1 VLTKA
6 RILKRQAS
14 HADGPEA
21 ERILNE
27 ALVYANRSISL
38 LPGKAE
44 PIYNKACYQALLGL
58 DRNEVLNN
66 LKAAFRL
73 NPALKQIAAT
83 DTDLDSMRQNAD
95 FNQLV
100 APDRP
105 ANA

>member
-1 VLTKA
+1 
-6 RILKRQAS
+6 
-14 HADGPEA
+14 
-21 ERILNE
+21 
-27 ALVYANRSISL
+27 VYANRSISL